1 MTELTHNQL
10 VAREVFKSAVIHG
23 DGAGYPERV
32 TILPAET
39 VSDLER
45 FSDVLNATVAE
56 GESLILVRADG
67 AEMLI
72 EPHIRRGIGGLVDRV
87 LRRVRIDVSTRG
99 DEKPVHHRY
108 VHPQQVS
115 DLKSLRGELAIC

>member
-10 VAREVFKSAVIHG
+10 VAREAFKSAVIHG

-39 VSDLER
+39 VYDLER
-45 FSDVLNATVAE
+45 LSDVLDATVAE
-56 GESLILVRADG
+56 GASLILVRADG

-72 EPHIRRGIGGLVDRV
+72 EPRRRRGLGGVIDRV
-87 LRRVRIDVSTRG
+87 LRRVRVDVSTRG
-99 DEKPVHHRY
+99 DEKPAHHRD
-108 VHPQQVS
+108 VHPQHVS